1 MGTMAA
7 RRDFVP
13 WVVWIALMV
22 VVTIVLVQLRDSID
36 QVHVILIYLLVVLGA
51 STSGGRLLAFPLACV
66 GFLLIDYYFQPP
78 YDSIGYDKPLDLVAL
93 TAFLVTA
100 VVATDL
106 LVRAQTQA
114 AEAERRAVE
123 IATLARLGSETLSA
137 GRAEDAL
144 ARIADVIKSTLT
156 VSQCS
161 ITAWDAER
169 GFTTSTS
176 GPRREA
182 DEALLRRAI
191 DKPGPLWVRDTGEL
205 VQPPAMAHRGPLATE
220 MVQRIIIPLSVQGR
234 PVGLLSVAND
244 APLELDAAQRRF
256 LDAIAY
262 YAALAA
268 DRVRLVA
275 EAEHAEALR
284 EADRLKDIVLASV
297 SHDLRTPL
305 TTIKALAQSEAL
317 QGNTAAAAIEE
328 QADRLTR
335 LVSDLLDLS
344 RLKGGGFA
352 AHPELNTAED
362 LIGAAVRQTRG
373 LFGERQLRT
382 IIDLHSPALVG
393 HFDFSQSLRVLAN
406 LLENA
411 ARYSPP
417 TQPIELSA
425 RREGTALVFSVSD
438 RGPGVREED
447 LSRIF
452 EPFFRAKNSAP
463 DAGRAGLGLS
473 IARTLAELQ
482 GGAVTYTPRP
492 GGGSIFSLHLPATEL
507 RFDALEQP
515 A

>member
-1 MGTMAA
+1 MAG
-7 RRDFVP
+7 
-13 WVVWIALMV
+13 
-22 VVTIVLVQLRDSID
+22 VTVALVQMRDAVD
-36 QVHVILIYLLVVLGA
+36 QVHVILIYLLIVLGA
-51 STSGGRLLAFPLACV
+51 STSGGRMLAFPLACL

-93 TAFLVTA
+93 ASFLVTA

-123 IATLARLGSETLSA
+123 IASLARLGSETLSA

-144 ARIADVIKSTLT
+144 ARIADVIKSTLR
-156 VSQCS
+156 VSECS
-161 ITAWDAER
+161 ITSWDAEL
-169 GFTTSTS
+169 GFTSLAR
-176 GPRREA
+176 GPQATAEREN
-182 DEALLRRAI
+182 EALLRRALES
-191 DKPGPLWVRDTGEL
+191 PGPLWVRFSGE
-205 VQPPAMAHRGPLATE
+205 VVSRADATQGGPANGD
-220 MVQRIIIPLSVQGR
+220 MVQRIIIPLKIQAR
-234 PVGLLSVAND
+234 PVGLLVVANT
-244 APLELDAAQRRF
+244 APVELDGAQRRF

-317 QGNTAAAAIEE
+317 QGNTSAAAIEE

-352 AHPELNTAED
+352 ANPELNTADD

-382 IIDLHSPALVG
+382 IIDLDTPALVG
-393 HFDFSQSLRVLAN
+393 HFDFAQSLRVLAN

-417 TQPIELSA
+417 TQPIELAA
-425 RREGTALVFSVSD
+425 RREGAELVFSVSD
-438 RGPGVREED
+438 RGPGVRDED
-447 LSRIF
+447 LARIF
-452 EPFFRAKNSAP
+452 EPFFRAKNSSP

-482 GGAVTYTPRP
+482 GGSVTYAPRP
-492 GGGSIFSLHLPATEL
+492 GGGSVFALHLPATEL
-507 RFDALEQP
+507 RLDALEQP